1 MYAFVLL
8 HQVHLPK
15 SLAFSGIPPMFSV
28 SMHLV
33 ELILQDE
40 APLCYSAF
48 KLSGFTPSQVV
59 IIIVKCICKAIII
72 CIRIFNYVTFVLL
85 GTRLVS
91 LANGSVNRCVT
102 TLDLSAL
109 APAMLLELHGLA

>member
-1 MYAFVLL
+1 MTNNVASYNQVCMLSL
-8 HQVHLPK
+8 HQVHLSK

-59 IIIVKCICKAIII
+59 MIVEI
-72 CIRIFNYVTFVLL
+72 
-85 GTRLVS
+85 
-91 LANGSVNRCVT
+91 
-102 TLDLSAL
+102 
-109 APAMLLELHGLA
+109 